1 MNMGLL
7 IGLMF
12 ANAIIMALIPYVGFV
27 SFFNLFNMYPTNT
40 YLLLGIY
47 AAIIIISYGLSFGT
61 FALIQQQ
68 NCGSVK
74 NFKQIA
80 SNSGI
85 VTGIQAIGML
95 IAAFV
100 PVLRSF
106 VLSILPNWLGCINR
120 ESIAY
125 GYFSF
130 WYALFGIAIGG
141 SFSAVC

>member
-12 ANAIIMALIPYVGFV
+12 ANAVIIALIPYIGFV
-27 SFFNLFNMYPTNT
+27 SFFNLYKMGTTNT

-47 AAIIIISYGLSFGT
+47 ITILIVSYGLSFGS
-61 FALIQQQ
+61 FALIQSET
-68 NCGSVK
+68 CGSVK

-80 SNSGI
+80 SNSAI
-85 VTGIQAIGML
+85 VSGIQGIGML

-100 PVLRSF
+100 PILRSF
-106 VLSILPNWLGCINR
+106 VHSILPNWLGHINR

-125 GYFSF
+125 GYFAF